1 MCIRDRVQ
9 GEGGAGVLSER
20 AGSFAGP
27 GAEDDDVVCLG
38 QGGNQVRGGFV
49 AVLVAGQDE
58 VARLRVRLGNAGTL
72 ASGTEI
78 SLEDI
83 LNTANLLGIGQGAVG
98 LSQRRM
104 DAAQSLVGVLTRV
117 VSGGKS
123 VAGQQACLV
132 GCEGAAR
139 LAQGG

>member
-1 MCIRDRVQ
+1 MR
-9 GEGGAGVLSER
+9 
-20 AGSFAGP
+20 
-27 GAEDDDVVCLG
+27 LG

>member
-1 MCIRDRVQ
+1 MR
-9 GEGGAGVLSER
+9 
-20 AGSFAGP
+20 
-27 GAEDDDVVCLG
+27 LG

-58 VARLRVRLGNAGTL
+58 VARLRVRLGSVSIGSY
-72 ASGTEI
+72 SGGGKV

>member
-1 MCIRDRVQ
+1 MR
-9 GEGGAGVLSER
+9 
-20 AGSFAGP
+20 
-27 GAEDDDVVCLG
+27 LG
-38 QGGNQVRGGFV
+38 QDGDQVRGGFV

-58 VARLRVRLGNAGTL
+58 VARLRVSLRS
-72 ASGTEI
+72 ASIGSYSGGGKV
-78 SLEDI
+78 SLEDV
-83 LNTANLLGIGQGAVG
+83 LNTANQVGIGQGAVIRG
-98 LSQRRM
+98 KRNV

-132 GCEGAAR
+132 GGEGAAR